1 MVYLITWLSCFLYVE
16 SIYDWSKIWSSWFN
30 VFFLFCFFFKSNLF
44 KRQWSYFTLDDVSV
58 IQSKSV
64 KNMHFKNLFF
74 FWIGNTERSCEQEKI
89 VLDEYIFLWKYF
101 ACLNLR
107 SMFYTIISSF
117 FTSIQLQKTPQWN
130 VAKLFRW
137 NNYNESFLLYK
148 HFFITS
154 F

>member
-1 MVYLITWLSCFLYVE
+1 MIQCF
-16 SIYDWSKIWSSWFN
+16 
-30 VFFLFCFFFKSNLF
+30 FFVLFFFKSNLF

-74 FWIGNTERSCEQEKI
+74 FWIGNTERSCEQEKLA
-89 VLDEYIFLWKYF
+89 LDGYIFLWKYF
-101 ACLNLR
+101 ACLSLR